1 MAVQWWA
8 GVDMPAALRE
18 MNAWASGNVLERRAA
33 IAGLCEPA
41 LLTEPDHASA
51 VLPMLDRVTTGV
63 VREENRRGAA
73 FRGLR
78 KALGYCWSVAV
89 VVQPE
94 IGKPAMACW
103 LTCEDRDVRWVLHE
117 NLMIITDVMQT
128 IVPLRVEMSARAD
141 GIAPARTRAEAL
153 RQGSFLF
160 VRWRRAPACPA
171 YRSACDSPARRH
183 VHRNRAC

>member
-63 VREENRRGAA
+63 VPR
-73 FRGLR
+73 
-78 KALGYCWSVAV
+78 
-89 VVQPE
+89 
-94 IGKPAMACW
+94 GKPA
-103 LTCEDRDVRWVLHE
+103 
-117 NLMIITDVMQT
+117 
-128 IVPLRVEMSARAD
+128 
-141 GIAPARTRAEAL
+141 
-153 RQGSFLF
+153 
-160 VRWRRAPACPA
+160 
-171 YRSACDSPARRH
+171 PARRSAH
-183 VHRNRAC
+183 CARRWATAGVWQSSCSRKSANRRWRAG